1 MRFRKR
7 TISTIQ
13 LALLV
18 ASPLISSSPKCKMG
32 FANVPLPKA
41 LVVVAV
47 GKGSPAEK
55 AGLKVGDMILGADTF
70 TTPSGPGL
78 SMYIRTMSGTMLKG
92 CGSSWKFAV
101 DRSGTKIDIDVPLE
115 EYIDPLD
122 EIPFFSKETNLVGP
136 TLIKPVDGDT
146 IDKMITESKHMK
158 KPIGPRL
165 YDYTNFKG
173 EGARG
178 VWTELFLGT
187 KVKKPEVH
195 LYFSTPKTV
204 LQDDVFKRISTFE
217 DIDKS
222 AILASYGKM
231 NLIQIIP
238 DVTGDV
244 ERMISGAVGS
254 RMAQQNT
261 AVIRVVIKDGE
272 NIIRP
277 VGQNIDGF
285 WFPMNAI
292 PADHSVD
299 LIVVDFE
306 GAQATFE
313 ITAKRLRSKGI
324 AD

>member
-1 MRFRKR
+1 MRIKNVAVF
-7 TISTIQ
+7 
-13 LALLV
+13 ALLV
-18 ASPLISSSPKCKMG
+18 AAPLLATPKCKMG
-32 FANVPLPKA
+32 IAFAPLPKA
-41 LVVVAV
+41 LAVVAI

-55 AGLKVGDMILGADTF
+55 AGLKVGDIIIGADTF
-70 TTPSGPGL
+70 STPSGPGL
-78 SMYIRTMSGTMLKG
+78 SMYISAMSGTMMKG
-92 CGSSWKFAV
+92 CGSSWKLAV
-101 DRSGTKIDIDVPLE
+101 NRNGTKMDIDVSLE

-122 EIPFFSKETNLVGP
+122 ESPYFSKEMTIDVPG
-136 TLIKPVDGDT
+136 LIKPVDSSTLDGA
-146 IDKMITESKHMK
+146 IAESKNMK
-158 KPIGPRL
+158 KPSGPRL

-178 VWTELFLGT
+178 MMSELFLGT
-187 KVKKPEVH
+187 KVKKPEVR
-195 LYFSTPKTV
+195 LYISTPKTV

-217 DIDKS
+217 DLDKS

-231 NLIQIIP
+231 NMIRVIP

-244 ERMISGAVGS
+244 ERTISGAVGS

-272 NIIRP
+272 KIIRP
-277 VGQNIDGF
+277 VGQNTEGF
-285 WFPMNAI
+285 WFPLNAI
-292 PADHSVD
+292 PADRPVE